1 LTPVR
6 RVAACLSVVLA
17 AGCAAAGCGGNDGPP
32 PGLDVAAATSLRGAL
47 SAYADGFGQA
57 RVRLQFAG
65 SDAIEEGIRA
75 GEHPDVYAAAEAEA
89 PDQLFSEGLVEQP
102 VLFAANE
109 LVLAVPRR
117 AGAITRISDLARPGV
132 TLAVAGPRVSLG
144 EYTDVVLDRLN
155 AGTRDAIQAH
165 VAERPPDAGA
175 VVESVATGRVD
186 AGFVYLSD
194 VRAAR
199 GRLRAIRLPAKLQP
213 SVLYKAAVV
222 RGTKHEAQARAFV
235 DGLRGR
241 AGRSALEAA
250 GFRVP

>member
-1 LTPVR
+1 MR
-6 RVAACLSVVLA
+6 RVAASLSVVLA
-17 AGCAAAGCGGNDGPP
+17 AGCVAVGCGGDGGPP
-32 PGLDVAAATSLRGAL
+32 PDLDVAAATSLRGAL
-47 SAYADGFGQA
+47 SAFADGFGQA

-75 GEHPDVYAAAEAEA
+75 GERPDVYAAAEAEA

-109 LVLAVPRR
+109 LVIGVPRR
-117 AGAITRISDLARPGV
+117 ARAITGISDLARPGV
-132 TLAVAGPRVSLG
+132 TVAVAGPRVSLG

-155 AGTRDAIQAH
+155 AGVRDAILAH

-175 VVESVATGRVD
+175 VVESVAAGRVD
-186 AGFVYLSD
+186 AGFVYRSD

-199 GRLRAIRLPAKLQP
+199 RRLRAITLPARLQP

-222 RGTKHEAQARAFV
+222 RGARHQAQARAFV
-235 DGLRGR
+235 DGLRGP
-241 AGRSALEAA
+241 AGRRALQDA

>member
-1 LTPVR
+1 MR

-17 AGCAAAGCGGNDGPP
+17 AGSVAFGCGGENGPP
-32 PGLDVAAATSLRGAL
+32 PDLDVAAATSLRGAL
-47 SAYADGFGQA
+47 SPYADAFGQA

-75 GEHPDVYAAAEAEA
+75 GEHPDVFAAAEAEA

-109 LVLAVPRR
+109 LVLGVPRR
-117 AGAITRISDLARPGV
+117 AMTITRISDLARPGV

-144 EYTDVVLDRLN
+144 EYTDVILDRLN
-155 AGTRDAIQAH
+155 AGTRDAILAH

-175 VVESVATGRVD
+175 VVESVADGSVD

-194 VRAAR
+194 VRASR
-199 GRLRAIRLPAKLQP
+199 GRLRAIALPAQLQP

-222 RGTKHEAQARAFV
+222 RGTRHEAQARAFV
-235 DGLRGR
+235 DGLRGP
-241 AGRSALEAA
+241 AGRDALQHA

>member
-1 LTPVR
+1 MR

-17 AGCAAAGCGGNDGPP
+17 AGCVAVGCSGDDGPP
-32 PGLDVAAATSLRGAL
+32 PDLDVAAATSLRGAL

-57 RVRLQFAG
+57 RVRLQFTG

-75 GEHPDVYAAAEAEA
+75 GERPDVFAAAEAEA
-89 PDQLFSEGLVEQP
+89 PDQLFAEGLVEQP

-109 LVLAVPRR
+109 LVLGVPRR
-117 AGAITRISDLARPGV
+117 ATAITRISDLARPGV
-132 TLAVAGPRVSLG
+132 TLAVAGARVSLG

-155 AGTRDAIQAH
+155 AGTRDAILAH

-175 VVESVATGRVD
+175 VVDSVAAGRVD
-186 AGFVYLSD
+186 AGFVYISD
-194 VRAAR
+194 VRASH
-199 GRLRAIRLPAKLQP
+199 GRLRAITLPARLQP

-222 RGTKHEAQARAFV
+222 RGTKHQAQAQAFV
-235 DGLRGR
+235 DGLRGP
-241 AGRSALEAA
+241 AGRDALAAA